1 MAYIE
6 YNPNPHERET
16 GDCVIRAI
24 VKALDMDWEKVY
36 MALTLKGLQLS
47 MWGDTNAVWE
57 AYLKEKGFL
66 RQVIPNY
73 CPDCYSI
80 EEFSKD
86 HPAGTF
92 IVATGSHVVCVKDG
106 DVYDSWD
113 SSQLVPSY
121 YFYRE
126 EDAT

>member
-6 YNPNPHERET
+6 YNPNPAEHDT

-24 VKALDMDWEKVY
+24 CKALGMEWENVY
-36 MALTLKGLQLS
+36 MALTLKGLQMS

-57 AYLKEKGFL
+57 AYLREKGYL
-66 RQVIPNY
+66 RKAIPNT

-80 EEFSKD
+80 ADFAADNPK
-86 HPAGTF
+86 GTF

-106 DVYDSWD
+106 DYHDSWD
-113 SSQLVPSY
+113 SGALVPSY
-121 YFYRE
+121 FFYKGE
-126 EDAT
+126 SE